1 MCNMTSELLMP
12 NTGTQE
18 VKLKL
23 SRVWIAMALTLYKG
37 CVIMLTGSAV
47 SIVTGDT

>member
-1 MCNMTSELLMP
+1 MP

-18 VKLKL
+18 VKLKV
-23 SRVWIAMALTLYKG
+23 SGIWIAMVLTLYKG
-37 CVIMLTGSAV
+37 CVVMLTDSAV